1 MSTWRRLRKEVLVRR
16 HATPDQL
23 FIPESR
29 LPAIVASLRDVAPA
43 FADRVARW
51 NGLQRFVLS
60 LEAIQAHR
68 CGSASSASSAPHY
81 SIDVIDTILDLANV
95 GREVQLP
102 ITAPVPERATT
113 GAIVSV
119 EGSGGERRLA
129 QKRKRTAVAPAAPA
143 GAVVAAP
150 AVAVVAAG
158 LGGGGGRVKNSKM
171 VSAQRKARYWRRIA
185 LDALARERE
194 LKNQIAKSS
203 IKTST
208 KVHARLSVASGMRMA
223 VKAIRTNTAAAQVSG
238 NSEVDVSTTAVLSWQ
253 LKASAS
259 YVAHARAV
267 HRECCAAMVHA
278 NAEEIAL
285 PPLHSHDFPIW
296 VAMHSVRADATT
308 AAVWQKTKLHSC
320 EVISAYA
327 LST

>member
-29 LPAIVASLRDVAPA
+29 LPTIVASLRGVAPA

-68 CGSASSASSAPHY
+68 CGSASSASGAPHY

-129 QKRKRTAVAPAAPA
+129 RKRKRTA
-143 GAVVAAP
+143 GAVVQAP

-185 LDALARERE
+185 LGALARERE

-253 LKASAS
+253 LKASAA

-267 HRECCAAMVHA
+267 HRECCAAIARQCRGDRTATPAQPRLSNLGCYAFRPCRRYNGSRV
-278 NAEEIAL
+278 AE
-285 PPLHSHDFPIW
+285 DK
-296 VAMHSVRADATT
+296 AT
-308 AAVWQKTKLHSC
+308 QL
-320 EVISAYA
+320 
-327 LST
+327 

>member
-1 MSTWRRLRKEVLVRR
+1 MDPYSRSHNAE
-16 HATPDQL
+16 ATIMD
-23 FIPESR
+23 SR
-29 LPAIVASLRDVAPA
+29 LLMNI
-43 FADRVARW
+43 
-51 NGLQRFVLS
+51 
-60 LEAIQAHR
+60 
-68 CGSASSASSAPHY
+68 
-81 SIDVIDTILDLANV
+81 
-95 GREVQLP
+95 
-102 ITAPVPERATT
+102 
-113 GAIVSV
+113 
-119 EGSGGERRLA
+119 
-129 QKRKRTAVAPAAPA
+129 
-143 GAVVAAP
+143 AVVGQLMAAP

-238 NSEVDVSTTAVLSWQ
+238 NSEVDVSTTAVLLWQ
-253 LKASAS
+253 LKASAA